1 MSRFESSSV
10 EQGEGKNRTL
20 RCFKSNQIENKYG
33 ENENT
38 TIHKRNDR
46 LDFGLRL
53 KCAFSHFNF
62 GLTKFRIVK
71 MAYLPTFLCAIVLF
85 SLVVIWSIV
94 EFFIESRKKEKA
106 GI

>member
-1 MSRFESSSV
+1 ME
-10 EQGEGKNRTL
+10 GENGTL

-38 TIHKRNDR
+38 TIHNRNER

-71 MAYLPTFLCAIVLF
+71 MAYLSTFLWAFVLF
-85 SLVVIWSIV
+85 GLVVLWSVV
-94 EFFIESRKKEKA
+94 EFFIEFRKKKE
-106 GI
+106 ISI

>member
-1 MSRFESSSV
+1 MNRFESSSV

-71 MAYLPTFLCAIVLF
+71 MAYLSTFLCAIVLF
-85 SLVVIWSIV
+85 FWLLFGQLLS
-94 EFFIESRKKEKA
+94 F
-106 GI
+106 

>member
-1 MSRFESSSV
+1 MNGLEYEVV
-10 EQGEGKNRTL
+10 EEVVGENGAL
-20 RCFKSNQIENKYG
+20 RCCKSNQIENKYG

-38 TIHKRNDR
+38 TIHNRNDR

-71 MAYLPTFLCAIVLF
+71 MAYLLTFVCAIGLF
-85 SLVVIWSIV
+85 ALVVVWSLI

>member
-1 MSRFESSSV
+1 MK
-10 EQGEGKNRTL
+10 GGNGAL
-20 RCFKSNQIENKYG
+20 RCFKSNRIENKYD

-53 KCAFSHFNF
+53 KCALSHFHF

-71 MAYLPTFLCAIVLF
+71 MAYLSTFLCAIGLF
-85 SLVVIWSIV
+85 ALVVVWSII
-94 EFFIESRKKEKA
+94 EFFIESRKKEEA

>member
-1 MSRFESSSV
+1 ME
-10 EQGEGKNRTL
+10 GENGTL
-20 RCFKSNQIENKYG
+20 RCFKSNQIENKYA

-53 KCAFSHFNF
+53 KCALSHFNF
-62 GLTKFRIVK
+62 GLTKLRIVK
-71 MAYLPTFLCAIVLF
+71 MTYLSTFVCAIVLF
-85 SLVVIWSIV
+85 ALVVLWSIV

>member
-1 MSRFESSSV
+1 MNRFESSLV
-10 EQGEGKNRTL
+10 EQGEGKNKIL
-20 RCFKSNQIENKYG
+20 RCFKYNQIENKYA
-33 ENENT
+33 EKENT

-62 GLTKFRIVK
+62 GLTKLRIVK
-71 MAYLPTFLCAIVLF
+71 MAYLSTFLCAIVLF
-85 SLVVIWSIV
+85 TLIVLWSIV

>member
-38 TIHKRNDR
+38 TIHNRNER

-71 MAYLPTFLCAIVLF
+71 MAYLSTFLCAIVLF

>member
-1 MSRFESSSV
+1 ME
-10 EQGEGKNRTL
+10 GENGTL

-38 TIHKRNDR
+38 TIHNLNDR

-62 GLTKFRIVK
+62 GLKKSSGLLKWLIFR
-71 MAYLPTFLCAIVLF
+71 LF
-85 SLVVIWSIV
+85 NVQ
-94 EFFIESRKKEKA
+94 
-106 GI
+106 

>member
-1 MSRFESSSV
+1 MNELESSSV

-85 SLVVIWSIV
+85 VLVVIWSIV